1 MQTAKDYEDYW
12 DRYEES
18 SKGSITYFG
27 GHSTRTDS
35 LNHMPPLENMSTDFG
50 TMAITSDGQAYMWD
64 RILKEWI
71 PQ

>member
-1 MQTAKDYEDYW
+1 MQTAKDYEKYW

-18 SKGSITYFG
+18 KMGNITYFG

-35 LNHMPPLENMSTDFG
+35 LEHMPPLENTSIDFG
-50 TMAITSDGQAYMWD
+50 TMAITSDGVAFMWD